1 VKSWVAGLEM
11 KWKLDDGD
19 NGRIEFIRYTKDL
32 SNKKVIKLASFDQGR
47 KRRGREESWKLRI
60 GME

>member
-1 VKSWVAGLEM
+1 MEM

-47 KRRGREESWKLRI
+47 KRRD
-60 GME
+60 